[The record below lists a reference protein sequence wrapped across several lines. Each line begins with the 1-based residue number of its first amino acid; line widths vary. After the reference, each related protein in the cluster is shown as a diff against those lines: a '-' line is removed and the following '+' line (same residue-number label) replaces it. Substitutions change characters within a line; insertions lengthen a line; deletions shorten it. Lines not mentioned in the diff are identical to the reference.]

1 MDRVISSIGLKIVIA
16 LSMCKKASH
25 GTKQDQ
31 DLKSTVYDMELSEQN
46 ALLFKWRRL
55 VKRLNGLETTERE
68 CIKEYKNIYWLK
80 HDPQVTLL

>member
-1 MDRVISSIGLKIVIA
+1 MNRVGRGVLVGRRVGRRVLVDKRVGRR
-16 LSMCKKASH
+16 M
-25 GTKQDQ
+25 
-31 DLKSTVYDMELSEQN
+31 
-46 ALLFKWRRL
+46 LFKWRRL